1 MSTRPLILINN
12 TLRVEI
18 ATRGAELQSV
28 RSLVDDTEYLW
39 NGDATYWNRRAPHL
53 FPIVGKIRDN
63 TYTHHGASF
72 TLPQHG
78 FARDSIF
85 ELHASDDTSAHY
97 ILSADDATRAHYP
110 FEFDLYIHYKL
121 LDATVHTT
129 YELVH
134 TFGEPL
140 PFALGTHPAFL
151 IGVGA
156 QQPTITSSEPLPD
169 MSSQLKDGLLTH
181 APSAYAHTTETIE
194 LTADTFAHDALIFKK
209 YTPASWKLT
218 RADGKTV
225 EITQDGFTHSAL
237 WSKPQAPFVCIEHWS
252 GHADTPDA
260 PTELSEKPTL
270 THLKDGHMQ
279 YTTAMRFM

>member
-1 MSTRPLILINN
+1 
-12 TLRVEI
+12 
-18 ATRGAELQSV
+18 
-28 RSLVDDTEYLW
+28 
-39 NGDATYWNRRAPHL
+39 
-53 FPIVGKIRDN
+53 
-63 TYTHHGASF
+63 
-72 TLPQHG
+72 
-78 FARDSIF
+78 
-85 ELHASDDTSAHY
+85 
-97 ILSADDATRAHYP
+97 
-110 FEFDLYIHYKL
+110 
-121 LDATVHTT
+121 
-129 YELVH
+129 
-134 TFGEPL
+134 
-140 PFALGTHPAFL
+140 
-151 IGVGA
+151 
-156 QQPTITSSEPLPD
+156 

-181 APSAYAHTTETIE
+181 APAAYAHTTETIE